1 MHGKLAGMSGAR
13 VYDLHT
19 HSHYSDGSLTPA
31 ELVARAAAAG
41 VHVLALTD
49 HDVTAGL
56 PEAQA
61 AAAGCGLTLVPGV
74 EISVTW
80 VAQTVHVVGLGIDT
94 DSVSLQDGL
103 AGLRQFREWRAEE
116 IGRRLAKAGVE
127 GAIDGARRRAQ
138 RGLVS
143 RTHFAQFLV
152 EAGHAPDMRGVFRKF
167 LVHGKPGHVPGAW
180 AALADAV
187 GWIRA
192 AGGQAVLAH
201 PARYK
206 LTATRLKKL
215 LGEFRDCGGEAIEVV
230 SGSHSRDD
238 MFRFANL
245 AVRYGLLASAGSDYH
260 GPDFRY
266 MNLGPL
272 PPLPEECTPVW
283 SVWQGRGARGEGQYN
298 GDDDVRPSP
307 LAPRP

>member
-1 MHGKLAGMSGAR
+1 MSGTR

-19 HSHYSDGSLTPA
+19 HSHYSDGSLAPA

-41 VHVLALTD
+41 VQVLALTD

-56 PEAQA
+56 AEAQTA
-61 AAAGCGLTLVPGV
+61 ADDCGVTLVPGV

-80 VAQTVHVVGLGIDT
+80 PDSRSCVSGTSAIHGGRGAQTVHVVGLGIDT
-94 DSVSLQDGL
+94 DSVPLQAGL
-103 AGLRQFREWRAEE
+103 AALREFREWRAEE

-127 GAIDGARRRAQ
+127 GASEGARRRAQ

-152 EAGHAPDMRGVFRKF
+152 EAGHAPDVRGVFKKF
-167 LVHGKPGHVPGAW
+167 LVHGKPGHVPGQW

-260 GPDFRY
+260 GPEFRY
-266 MNLGPL
+266 LDLGRLEPL
-272 PPLPEECTPVW
+272 PAECTPVW
-283 SVWQGRGARGEGQYN
+283 SRWA
-298 GDDDVRPSP
+298 
-307 LAPRP
+307 APMAA